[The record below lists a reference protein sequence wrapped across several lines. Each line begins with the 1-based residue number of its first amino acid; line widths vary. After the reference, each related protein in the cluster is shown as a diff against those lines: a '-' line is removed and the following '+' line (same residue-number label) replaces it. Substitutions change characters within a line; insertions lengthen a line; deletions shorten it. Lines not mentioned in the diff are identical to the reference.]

1 MKALLLHVGV
11 DHTSTSPMTMGISG
25 PIFDDGTFEFI
36 SILELWE
43 EDTYFVMRGTKSFVV
58 SGNEELEMEPYTS
71 ESRTYTRIATS
82 NGENGKCLA
91 DFIPKEYADAIV
103 HFDPDL
109 EGLTYGD
116 RLRHS
121 KRQTNRKAKTR

>member
-1 MKALLLHVGV
+1 
-11 DHTSTSPMTMGISG
+11 MTMGISG

-71 ESRTYTRIATS
+71 K
-82 NGENGKCLA
+82 N
-91 DFIPKEYADAIV
+91 
-103 HFDPDL
+103 L
-109 EGLTYGD
+109 EHTLG
-116 RLRHS
+116 
-121 KRQTNRKAKTR
+121 